1 MKETG
6 IDLLQIHLMEPTTVI
21 TNLITGGLC
30 LYFFKKLTQQPVQFS
45 LGSNWKF
52 FFFYMGIASI
62 IGAFTHGF
70 KSYFGNDDYYYI
82 WLFMNLSGIPCSYFL
97 LQANIELSKL
107 TDNLK
112 QILKK
117 LSIVLTAALTLLVI
131 GLNDFLLIKINAGFV
146 ILLTLYN
153 HLKRYN
159 EGHQGSGFILAGFLL
174 STLSIVVHTTQFSL
188 SDWFNFKDIS
198 HVIMSISLYIIFLGV
213 MLKMKVHELSIKKAT

>member
-6 IDLLQIHLMEPTTVI
+6 IDLLHIHLMEPTTVI

-30 LYFFKKLTQQPVQFS
+30 LYFFKKLTQQPVQFT

-52 FFFYMGIASI
+52 FFLYMGISSI
-62 IGAFTHGF
+62 IGAFTHGL
-70 KSYFGNDDYYYI
+70 KSYFGNDNYYYL

-107 TDNLK
+107 SDSLK
-112 QILKK
+112 QLLKK
-117 LSIVLTAALTLLVI
+117 LSIVLTATLTLLVI
-131 GLNDFLLIKINAGFV
+131 GLNDFLFIKINAGFV

-159 EGHQGSGFILAGFLL
+159 EGHQGNGFIFAGFLV
-174 STLSIVVHTTQFSL
+174 STLSILVHTMKLSY

-198 HVIMSISLYIIFLGV
+198 HVIMSISLYIIFIGV
-213 MLKMKVHELSIKKAT
+213 MLKMKVHELNPN

>member
-6 IDLLQIHLMEPTTVI
+6 IDLLHIHLMEPTTVI

-30 LYFFKKLTQQPVQFS
+30 LYFFKKLTQQPVQFT

-52 FFFYMGIASI
+52 FFLYMGISSI
-62 IGAFTHGF
+62 IGAFTHGL
-70 KSYFGNDDYYYI
+70 KSYFGNDNYYYL

-107 TDNLK
+107 SDSLK
-112 QILKK
+112 QLLKK
-117 LSIVLTAALTLLVI
+117 LSIVLTATLTLLVI
-131 GLNDFLLIKINAGFV
+131 GLNDFLFIKINAGFV

-159 EGHQGSGFILAGFLL
+159 EGHQGNGFIFVGFFV
-174 STLSIVVHTTQFSL
+174 STLSIVVHTMKLSY

-213 MLKMKVHELSIKKAT
+213 MLKMKVHELNPN